1 MNTRKNINGKL
12 TTPSQVIS
20 ALNLNTAGAG
30 LIDACDF
37 ITYMMSENG
46 ADLSPAQLA
55 GQIKATALHFVQLAK
70 AYPEKAAS
78 LPKLKEAAAL
88 VALLPRA

>member
-1 MNTRKNINGKL
+1 MNTRKNTKGKL

-30 LIDACDF
+30 LIDACAF

-46 ADLSPAQLA
+46 ADLSPSQLA
-55 GQIKATALHFVQLAK
+55 GQIRTTALHFIQLAK
-70 AYPEKAAS
+70 DYPEKAAS
-78 LPKLKEAAAL
+78 IPKLKEAAAL
-88 VALLPRA
+88 VSLLPR